1 VERPVDDLTLD
12 EAGAEH
18 KRLAEQIRQNDEL
31 YYSKDAPA
39 LSDADYDALRNRLLA
54 IEAKYPELITP
65 DSPSQKV
72 GVTPAGGFSK
82 VRHARPMLSLG
93 NAFEDQDVQDFADR
107 VRRFLGLGAED
118 GVELLAEPKIDGLS
132 CSLRYENGRL
142 VMAATRG
149 DGQEGEDVTANVR
162 TIDDVPPVLKGKGWP
177 DVFEVRGEVYM
188 TKPDFMKLNE
198 AQEAAGK
205 PRYANPR
212 NSAAGSLRQLDSAI
226 TRSRR
231 LRFFAWGWGDAS
243 DVPAD
248 RQSGMMALI
257 ASWGFQVNPELTV
270 CDTVEK
276 ALGVYHKVGDIRASL
291 PYDIDGVVYKVDRL
305 DWQERLGMVSRA
317 PRWAIAHKF
326 AAERATTILH
336 KIDIQV
342 GRTGALTPVAKLEPV
357 TVGGVV
363 VQNATLHNEDEIR
376 RKDIREGDTVIIQRA
391 GDVIPQVVAVI
402 LDKRPKD
409 SAEYEFPHV
418 CPVCG
423 SHAEREEGEAVR
435 RCTGGLICEAQR
447 VERLRHF
454 VSRDAFDIEGL
465 GEKQIAAFWRDR
477 RIDTPADIFRL
488 AESEKTSL
496 KRLDMTEGWGKTSVA
511 NLFAAIDAR
520 RIIGLDRFLYA
531 LGIRHIGQENARIL
545 ARHYLSI
552 GALLEATKAAQ
563 DADSEAY
570 RDLLNVDGIGPKV
583 AQALLDFFGEDLN
596 LKVVNDLLQEITVT
610 DFEPPQTESPVAG
623 KTLVFTGTLEKMSR
637 DEAKARAQA
646 MGAKVAGSVS
656 KKTDLVIAGPGAGSK
671 LTQAQSLG
679 VPVID
684 EDAWIEL
691 AGLG

>member
-1 VERPVDDLTLD
+1 MDQPAEDMTLE

-18 KRLAEQIRQNDEL
+18 ERLAAEIRRHDEL
-31 YYSKDAPA
+31 YYSKNAPA
-39 LSDADYDALRNRLLA
+39 VSDADYDALRKRLIA
-54 IEAKYPELITP
+54 IEAKYPELITL

-72 GVTPAGGFSK
+72 GTAPSAGFSK
-82 VRHARPMLSLG
+82 VRHALPMLSLN
-93 NAFEDQDVQDFADR
+93 NAFEDQDVTDFVDR
-107 VRRFLGLGAED
+107 VRRFLGLPAEET
-118 GVELLAEPKIDGLS
+118 VEILAEPKIDGLS
-132 CSLRYENGRL
+132 CSVRYEKGRL
-142 VMAATRG
+142 VLAATRG
-149 DGQEGEDVTANVR
+149 DGQEGEDVTTNVR
-162 TIDDVPPVLKGKGWP
+162 TIDDVPNTLKGTGWP

-188 TKPDFMKLNE
+188 TKPDFLKLNE

-205 PRYANPR
+205 PPYANPR
-212 NSAAGSLRQLDSAI
+212 NSAAGSLRQLDSGI

-231 LRFFAWGWGDAS
+231 LRFFAWGWGEVSATPS
-243 DVPAD
+243 G

-257 ASWGFQVNPELTV
+257 ESWGFVVNPELKV
-270 CDTVEK
+270 CDSVEK
-276 ALGVYHKVGDIRASL
+276 ALGVYDRIGQMRASL
-291 PYDIDGVVYKVDRL
+291 TYDIDGVVYKVDRL

-317 PRWAIAHKF
+317 PRWAVAHKF
-326 AAERATTILH
+326 AAEQAQTVLH

-391 GDVIPQVVAVI
+391 GDVIPQVVAVV
-402 LDKRPKD
+402 LDKRPND
-409 SAEYEFPHV
+409 AREYAFPTV

-447 VERLRHF
+447 KERLRHF

-465 GEKQIAAFWRDR
+465 GEKQIAAFWHDK
-477 RIDTPADIFRL
+477 RIDSPADIFRL
-488 AESEKTSL
+488 AEIEKTSDRPL
-496 KRLDMTEGWGKTSVA
+496 EATEGWGKTSVA

-520 RIIGLDRFLYA
+520 RTIGLDRFLYA
-531 LGIRHIGQENARIL
+531 LGIRHIGQENARLL

-552 GALLEATKAAQ
+552 DALKQAMAAAQ
-563 DADSEAY
+563 DAESEA
-570 RDLLNVDGIGPKV
+570 RRELLDIDGIGPKV
-583 AQALLDFFGEDLN
+583 AGALLDFFGEALN
-596 LKVVNDLLQEITVT
+596 LAVVDDLLAQVTVS
-610 DFEPPQTESPVAG
+610 DFEPPKMDTSIAG

-671 LTQAQSLG
+671 LAQAQALG
-679 VPVID
+679 VEVID
-684 EDAWIEL
+684 EDAWIEM
-691 AGLG
+691 AGL

>member
-1 VERPVDDLTLD
+1 MERPVDDLTLE

-18 KRLAEQIRQNDEL
+18 ARLAEQILQNDEL

-65 DSPSQKV
+65 GSPSQKV
-72 GVTPAGGFSK
+72 GVAPAAGFSK

-118 GVELLAEPKIDGLS
+118 VVELVAEPKIDGLS

-162 TIDDVPPVLKGKGWP
+162 TIDDVPAVLKGAGWP

-231 LRFFAWGWGDAS
+231 LRFFAWGWGEAS
-243 DVPAD
+243 AVPAD

-257 ASWGFQVNPELTV
+257 ASWGFEVNPELKV
-270 CDTVEK
+270 CDTVDK
-276 ALGVYHKVGDIRASL
+276 ALGVYHRIGDIRASL

-305 DWQERLGMVSRA
+305 DWQDRLGMVSRA

-326 AAERATTILH
+326 AAEQATTILH

-465 GEKQIAAFWRDR
+465 GEKQIAAFWRDK

-488 AESEKTSL
+488 AETEKTAL

-520 RIIGLDRFLYA
+520 RTIGLDRFLYA

-545 ARHYLSI
+545 VRHYLSI
-552 GALLEATKAAQ
+552 GALLDATKAAQ
-563 DADSEAY
+563 DTDSEAY

-596 LKVVNDLLQEITVT
+596 LKVVNDLLQEVQVT

-679 VPVID
+679 IQVID